1 MKRMLDQKA
10 IDELQELLSK
20 ISIDEYGYLEIEDSF
35 NKEYPTWIIAYCPD
49 LNSFF
54 VTNQRHFFWE
64 SEEEFDSEEAG
75 IYYFEHQTQRFM
87 NVANQ
92 MVYTERIWL
101 ENTQK
106 WYI

>member
-1 MKRMLDQKA
+1 MDV
-10 IDELQELLSK
+10 DHV
-20 ISIDEYGYLEIEDSF
+20 EIEELF
-35 NKEYPTWIIAYCPD
+35 NTKYPTWIIAFCPD
-49 LNSFF
+49 TNSFF
-54 VTNQRHFFWE
+54 VTNERYFFWE

>member
-1 MKRMLDQKA
+1 MDVDH
-10 IDELQELLSK
+10 I
-20 ISIDEYGYLEIEDSF
+20 EIEELFDT
-35 NKEYPTWIIAYCPD
+35 KYPTWIVAFYPD
-49 LNSFF
+49 TNSFF
-54 VTNQRHFFWE
+54 VTNERHFWE

-92 MVYTERIWL
+92 MVHTERIWL

>member
-1 MKRMLDQKA
+1 MGVDY
-10 IDELQELLSK
+10 IK
-20 ISIDEYGYLEIEDSF
+20 IEESF
-35 NKEYPTWIIAYCPD
+35 DTKYPTWIIAFCPD
-49 LNSFF
+49 TTSFF
-54 VTNQRHFFWE
+54 VTNERHFFWE

-75 IYYFEHQTQRFM
+75 IYYFEHQVQQFM

-92 MVYTERIWL
+92 IIYTERVWL